1 MAQDGADRPRPPAL
15 PFQKDAFPMTF
26 VKASTLLRLADFAA
40 ARHRG
45 VTLREIAEAFEVSH
59 RTAQRMT
66 SALHEAFPNSV
77 TVEDDPDRQR
87 RWILRE
93 TPLARM
99 RLQGDVE
106 LEALDLAIAR
116 LRDSGDARQA
126 QALSGLRDR
135 LLAALPAQE
144 ARRIEAEAEAVL
156 EAYGMAAR
164 PGPVVHVAPEVT
176 EAITAAI
183 RGPFRMLMTYGG
195 SRRLVEPYGVLLGA
209 RRYLVAR
216 DMGDPKGLKHFR
228 FDRVEAPEVT
238 DQWFARD
245 DGFDLAEHAA
255 RAFGSFQDERQYRE
269 VVWRFAPEAA
279 EQAAGWRFHPEQATR
294 SLPDG
299 SLEVRFRAAG
309 WLEMAWH
316 LYQWGESVEVIAP
329 DELARLVHPARR
341 GDFDA
346 LP

>member
-1 MAQDGADRPRPPAL
+1 
-15 PFQKDAFPMTF
+15 MTF

-45 VTLREIAEAFEVSH
+45 VTLREIAEEFEVSH

-66 SALHEAFPNSV
+66 SALSEAFPNSV
-77 TVEDDPDRQR
+77 TVEDDLDRQR

-106 LEALDLAIAR
+106 LEALDVAIAR
-116 LRDSGDARQA
+116 LRDSGDTRQA

-144 ARRIEAEAEAVL
+144 ARRIEAEAEAIL

-164 PGPVVHVAPEVT
+164 PGPVVRVAPGVT
-176 EAITAAI
+176 EAVTAAI

-216 DMGDPKGLKHFR
+216 DMGEAGDGSGLKHFR
-228 FDRVEAPEVT
+228 FDRIEAPEVT
-238 DQWFARD
+238 DQWFAREE
-245 DGFDLAEHAA
+245 GFDLSDHAA
-255 RAFGSFQDERQYRE
+255 RAFGSFQDDRQYHD
-269 VVWRFAPEAA
+269 VIWRFAPQAA
-279 EQAAGWRFHPEQATR
+279 EQAAGWRFHPRQETR
-294 SLPDG
+294 ALPDG

-329 DELARLVHPARR
+329 EALARLVHPARR